1 VADKFDLSRID
12 RFGQPWGI
20 LEETFGRGMNLKAHP
35 VCASALG
42 AVEGMQSLMR
52 AHRITAENVERIECG
67 VRPHSL
73 NILMYHEPKTGLQAK
88 FSAEYWPAITLLRG
102 RLGLSEITDEVVS
115 APDVQALIGKVK
127 VYPDPSI
134 TVSTARVN
142 IKVILKDG
150 RAFTEAYF
158 PAKGAADNPL
168 TQAELAEKFNEC
180 AAWGGISSTQAARA
194 LELLAGLERLEKI
207 DELMKCVVA

>member
-1 VADKFDLSRID
+1 
-12 RFGQPWGI
+12 
-20 LEETFGRGMNLKAHP
+20 MNLKAHP

-52 AHRITAENVERIECG
+52 EHRFTAEDVEHIECG

-73 NILMYHEPKTGLQAK
+73 NILMYHEPQTGLQAK

-102 RLGLSEITDEVVS
+102 RLGLPEITDDVV
-115 APDVQALIGKVK
+115 ARQEVQALVRKVK

-142 IKVILKDG
+142 VKVTLKDG
-150 RAFTEAYF
+150 RTLSEAYF
-158 PAKGAADNPL
+158 PAKGAPDNPL
-168 TQAELAEKFNEC
+168 TRAELTGKFNEC
-180 AAWGGISSTQAARA
+180 AEWGGLAGTQSARA
-194 LELLAGLERLEKI
+194 LELLLALEGADKI
-207 DELMKCVVA
+207 DELMTCLVAVRTHSRNA